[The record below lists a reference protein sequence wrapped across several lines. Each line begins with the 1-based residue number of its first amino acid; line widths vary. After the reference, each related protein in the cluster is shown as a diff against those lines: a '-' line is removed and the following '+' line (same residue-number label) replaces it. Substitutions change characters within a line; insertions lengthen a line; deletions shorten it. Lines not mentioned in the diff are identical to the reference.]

1 MKALKSPLAKEILAD
16 PLAKNQLRVY
26 LAHKS
31 AQTALS
37 GGVERASIELPSQRG
52 THRYVPTVVPKA
64 A

>member
-16 PLAKNQLRVY
+16 PLAKKQLRVY

-37 GGVERASIELPSQRG
+37 GNVAPAPIELPSRLG